1 MPIVASGEFL
11 TLDEAAARSGTSR
24 ATLQNWVRTGRLP
37 GKKWLSDGDW
47 SPTEKWHIL
56 DRDLEAVLGRRL
68 RPTIFE
74 HGQELEGVEKLLT
87 AALAALGDP
96 ADVESARRDLRF
108 ATQVVTDLRAAVQ
121 G

>member
-47 SPTEKWHIL
+47 SPTEKW
-56 DRDLEAVLGRRL
+56 
-68 RPTIFE
+68 
-74 HGQELEGVEKLLT
+74 LEGVEKLLT

-108 ATQVVTDLRAAVQ
+108 ATQVVTDLRAALQ